1 MHGAGEHGAGEHHEH
16 DVEHAAAYSAN
27 QNVGDDAEYG
37 AELGVAEDEGGSG
50 GEDEEEMPEEPAALL
65 SAIRRQKTEKLDER
79 DKRDA
84 LSRRYID

>member
-1 MHGAGEHGAGEHHEH
+1 MHGSGEHQEH
-16 DVEHAAAYSAN
+16 DPEHPAAYSAN

-50 GEDEEEMPEEPAALL
+50 GEDEEEMPEEPAAPL
-65 SAIRRQKTEKLDER
+65 SPLRRQKIEKPDER
-79 DKRDA
+79 DRRDS